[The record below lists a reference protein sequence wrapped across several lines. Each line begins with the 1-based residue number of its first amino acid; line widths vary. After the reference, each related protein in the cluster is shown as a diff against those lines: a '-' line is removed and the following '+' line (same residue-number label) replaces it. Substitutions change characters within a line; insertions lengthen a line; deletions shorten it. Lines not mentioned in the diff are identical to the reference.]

1 MDNAGKTS
9 IITAITKKFG
19 FEEEASQ
26 LMPTRR
32 IARDSFKFLGLDIIQ
47 LDMGGQRQY
56 REEYLQN
63 PEKYLSATDLIF
75 YVIDAQ
81 DNDRYNEAL
90 DYLDRI
96 LLFFIEE
103 QTYPSIAV
111 LFHKIDPDLPKSE
124 IIKIN
129 QRILALKQTLTR
141 YSNDFDLFFFE
152 TTIYDIKSIMDAFSS
167 GLSLLFDKMEMVSS
181 LFAEISKNYD
191 IVLISLFDSKGI
203 TIGEYYK
210 PHLQLNEK
218 LKIYDIYVQ
227 IQKIIASENRNIFE
241 FSDKFEG
248 GTRFSG
254 VVEVLNFE
262 NLDFYLLF
270 VIEEDE
276 AHLEKAITVLDKI
289 EAAKPQIEN
298 LILQIIQ

>member
-75 YVIDAQ
+75 YVIDVQ

-141 YSNDFDLFFFE
+141 YSNDFDLFF
-152 TTIYDIKSIMDAFSS
+152 
-167 GLSLLFDKMEMVSS
+167 
-181 LFAEISKNYD
+181 
-191 IVLISLFDSKGI
+191 
-203 TIGEYYK
+203 
-210 PHLQLNEK
+210 
-218 LKIYDIYVQ
+218 
-227 IQKIIASENRNIFE
+227 
-241 FSDKFEG
+241 
-248 GTRFSG
+248 
-254 VVEVLNFE
+254 
-262 NLDFYLLF
+262 
-270 VIEEDE
+270 
-276 AHLEKAITVLDKI
+276 
-289 EAAKPQIEN
+289 
-298 LILQIIQ
+298 